1 MRSDIRNT
9 IVLLRLPFSVF
20 LLPITLFSLYFIQP
34 QLTVELILVLFIW
47 HFLVFPSSNAYNS
60 FNDRDTGPIGALETP
75 PSPSKLLLHTAN
87 AMDAMAIIL
96 SIFVNYY
103 FTALVLLFI
112 VVSRLYS
119 YRNIRLK
126 KYPVLAFI
134 IVCICQG
141 SGVFCANVLG
151 LASVDLLLQPPVMY
165 AAIACFLFIGTLY
178 PITQIYQHEAD
189 SQDGVKTIS
198 YVLGKKGTFIFSGL
212 FFFLAT
218 FFIYLSFQGY
228 QRIGNFWLFNLIML
242 PVTIYFI
249 TWAIRSFKNTA
260 QVNFKNT
267 MLMLVLS
274 ATFNN
279 IFFLIL
285 LIK

>member
-1 MRSDIRNT
+1 MRTDIRNT

-34 QLTVELILVLFIW
+34 ELTVELILVLFIW

-60 FNDRDTGPIGALETP
+60 FNDRDTGPIGALEAP
-75 PSPSKLLLHTAN
+75 PPPSKLLLHTAN

-96 SIFVNYY
+96 SMLVNYY
-103 FTALVLLFI
+103 FAALVVLFI

-126 KYPVLAFI
+126 KYPILAFI

-151 LASVDLLLQPPVMY
+151 LASIDLLIQPSVIY

-198 YVLGKKGTFIFSGL
+198 YVLGKKGTFVFSGI
-212 FFFLAT
+212 FFLLAT

-228 QRIGNFWLFNLIML
+228 HTIGNFWLFNLIML

-267 MLMLVLS
+267 MLMLILS